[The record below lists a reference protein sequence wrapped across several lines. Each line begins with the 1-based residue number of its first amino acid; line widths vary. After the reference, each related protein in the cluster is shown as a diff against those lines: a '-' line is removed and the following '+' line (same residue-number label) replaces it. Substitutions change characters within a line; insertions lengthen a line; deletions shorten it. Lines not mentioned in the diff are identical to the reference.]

1 MNLIKINSKF
11 INNSTIHK
19 LFLVSSEKTLNLL
32 VIILNSYGT
41 LQRRAENSG
50 IYRTY

>member
-1 MNLIKINSKF
+1 MNLIKIILNF
-11 INNSTIHK
+11 INNSIK
-19 LFLVSSEKTLNLL
+19 YKVFIVGSEKTLNLL
-32 VIILNSYGT
+32 VIILTFYGT

>member
-1 MNLIKINSKF
+1 MNLVKINCNF
-11 INNSTIHK
+11 INNSTIYN
-19 LFLVSSEKTLNLL
+19 LFLVASEKTLNLL

>member
-1 MNLIKINSKF
+1 MDLIKINHII
-11 INNSTIHK
+11 INNSIIFK
-19 LFLVSSEKTLNLL
+19 IFLVRAEKRLNLL

>member
-1 MNLIKINSKF
+1 MNLIKINCNF
-11 INNSTIHK
+11 INNSTILK
-19 LFLVSSEKTLNLL
+19 VFVVGSEKTLNLL

-50 IYRTY
+50 VYRTY